1 MRILVATD
9 SFPPKIDGVA
19 DTAATAAG
27 TLVRLGHEV
36 CVLAPASGARELE
49 GSRVLRVE
57 SVPAP
62 LYPELR
68 LGVGLDRVVRAARR
82 RWDGAI
88 VLTPGPIGATTALAL
103 RRGVPML
110 HIYTTDIPRYLKAY
124 GLHGLAGP
132 AAALLRRMANRSI
145 RTLCPTEFVRKE
157 LEACGFP
164 RLEVWGRG
172 VDTRLFRPSRR
183 SAAMRA
189 RLSAGEPG
197 APILLYVGRLAREKQ
212 LEVLAEVADS
222 LPGARLALVGDGPE
236 RAALERL
243 LSGRRA
249 VFTGYLRGAEL
260 AEAFASADVFVFP
273 STTDTF
279 GQVVLQAMASGVP
292 PVVVTGSAPAE
303 FVPAGVCGLHAAP
316 GRPGAIVSAVRRL
329 VEDPGL
335 RASMGTAA
343 AEWARRFSWDVLVQR
358 LLELLD
364 PSGAPGS
371 VEVPAG
377 VAK

>member
-1 MRILVATD
+1 MRILLATD
-9 SFPPKIDGVA
+9 SFPPKIDGVS
-19 DTAATAAG
+19 DTAATVAG
-27 TLVRLGHEV
+27 TLARLGHDV
-36 CVLAPASGARELE
+36 CVLAPAPGVRDVE

-68 LGVGLDRVVRAARR
+68 LGVGLDRVIRAARR

-88 VLTPGPIGATTALAL
+88 VLTPGPIGAAAALAL
-103 RRGVPML
+103 RREVPMV
-110 HIYTTDIPRYLKAY
+110 HVYTTDIPRYLKAY

-132 AAALLRRMANRSI
+132 AAALLRRMAARSV
-145 RTLCPTEFVRKE
+145 RTLCPTEFVRRE
-157 LEACGFP
+157 LEASGFP

-172 VDTRLFRPSRR
+172 VDTGMFRPSRR
-183 SAAMRA
+183 SAEMRA
-189 RLSAGEPG
+189 RLSGGEPE
-197 APILLYVGRLAREKQ
+197 APIVLYVGRLAREKR
-212 LEVLAEVADS
+212 LDVLADVADA

-236 RAALERL
+236 RAGLERL
-243 LSGRRA
+243 LAGRRA
-249 VFTGYLRGAEL
+249 VFTGYLRGVEL

-279 GQVVLQAMASGVP
+279 GQVVLQAMAGGVP

-316 GRPGAIVSAVRRL
+316 GRPEAVVAAVRRL
-329 VEDPGL
+329 VEDPAL
-335 RASMGTAA
+335 RVSMGIAA
-343 AEWARRFSWDVLVQR
+343 AEWARRFSWDALVQR

-364 PSGAPGS
+364 PSRAPGA